1 MIASI
6 KPQYNGYAAKVCMC
20 VCPSALALFLCMNDG
35 ADAFLYFGN
44 DSQRIDVRIVVEGG
58 EACCKDSMRGVVERS

>member
-1 MIASI
+1 
-6 KPQYNGYAAKVCMC
+6 MC

-44 DSQRIDVRIVVEGG
+44 DSQGIDVRIVVEGG
-58 EACCKDSMRGVVERS
+58 EACTKTACDGVVERS